1 MKRTLGIDLGTSNS
15 SAAILKDGKIRVVP
29 SEDGETAHGK
39 MFLSA
44 VAFRED
50 GEVVVGKKALEY
62 SNVHSDRVVRWV
74 KRQMGSDYTFNVDG
88 VSYTP
93 QVISSF
99 ILKKIKLDS
108 ERFIGETINQAVI
121 TVPAYFNNSQRNATR
136 QAGELA
142 GFNVLRIV
150 SEPTAAALAYGLN
163 QRDADLDIAVLD
175 LGAGT
180 FDITILEMRQ
190 GIFKVR
196 STCGDTV
203 LGGKDMDDAILNYL
217 IKEIERKCSI
227 DLSSDP
233 QSLNTLRDAA
243 EQMKIKLSSLERV
256 TVTPILSIGDK
267 ILKPRLV
274 LTRSRLELLVAGL
287 TNRLRQP
294 IMQALEDSSLSIEDI
309 DKLVL
314 VGGPTKMP
322 VVRRQILKIFGR
334 EAEEGIDPMNVVAM
348 GALTQGIIMSG
359 EIRDML
365 LMDVIPLSLGVET
378 AGGIFT
384 RLIQRNTTIPTLARR
399 NFSTEE
405 DQQSTMIIHVLQGER
420 DVARGNTSLG
430 LLKIDGIPPAPRF
443 GQEVEVAFKVD
454 ADGIL
459 KVSAEV
465 LSTGLCY
472 DVPVR
477 SAKEITE
484 SEIAL
489 KIIEATKFDDADSK
503 VVADIK
509 SAENAKAILFGAKRL
524 FEDVEKSLT
533 EKEKIGYLE
542 AMSRLEISITN
553 ENIKEMKKSSDALTN
568 IVEVSKSK
576 ANTVERMS
584 LLASSALRF
593 PSGKSNKNRT
603 LIENSIRKIKTESG
617 RKVESEVKHLREA
630 LLMLELEEEA

>member
-1 MKRTLGIDLGTSNS
+1 VGIDLGTSNS

-50 GEVVVGKKALEY
+50 GEVVVGKRALEY
-62 SNVHSDRVVRWV
+62 SNVHPDRVVRWV
-74 KRQMGSDYTFNVDG
+74 KRQMGSDYTFSVDG

-93 QVISSF
+93 QAISSL
-99 ILKKIKLDS
+99 ILKKIKIDS
-108 ERFIGETINQAVI
+108 ERFIGETIDQAVI

-136 QAGELA
+136 QAGEFA
-142 GFNVLRIV
+142 GFNVLRVV

-163 QRDADLDIAVLD
+163 QRDVDLDIAVLD

-203 LGGKDMDDAILNYL
+203 LGGKDMDDAILSHL

-227 DLSSDP
+227 NLSSDP
-233 QSLNTLRDAA
+233 KSLNTLRDVA
-243 EQMKIKLSSLERV
+243 EQMKIKLSNLERV
-256 TVTPILSIGDK
+256 TVTPILPIGDK
-267 ILKPRLV
+267 ILRPRLV

-287 TNRLRQP
+287 TNRLHQP

-322 VVRRQILKIFGR
+322 VVRRQILEIFGK
-334 EAEEGIDPMNVVAM
+334 EAEEGIDPMNVVAT
-348 GALTQGIIMSG
+348 GALIQGIIMSG

-378 AGGIFT
+378 SGGIFT
-384 RLIQRNTTIPTLARR
+384 RLIPRNTTIPTIASRS
-399 NFSTEE
+399 FSTEE
-405 DQQSTMIIHVLQGER
+405 DRQTSMIIHVLQGER

-430 LLKIDGIPPAPRF
+430 LLKIDGIPPSPRF
-443 GQEVEVAFKVD
+443 GQEVEVAFRVD

-465 LSTGLCY
+465 LSTGLSY

-477 SAKEITE
+477 SVKELTE
-484 SEIAL
+484 SEIAS

-503 VVADIK
+503 VVTDIK
-509 SAENAKAILFGAKRL
+509 SVENAKAILFGAKRL
-524 FEDVEKSLT
+524 FEDVEDSLI
-533 EKEKIGYLE
+533 EKEKRGYSE
-542 AMSRLEISITN
+542 AMSGLECSITK
-553 ENIKEMKKSSDALTN
+553 ENIKEMKKSSDALAK

-576 ANTVERMS
+576 ANTLERMN

-593 PSGKSNKNRT
+593 PRGKSNKNLS
-603 LIENSIRKIKTESG
+603 LIENSMRKIKAKSS
-617 RKVESEVKHLREA
+617 RKFESEVKSLREA
-630 LLMLELEEEA
+630 LLMLELDEEV